1 MTVAKESSRT
11 GPFSGSETSQIYLK
25 MFWRH
30 GGEFIIFFLVM
41 LLSTTVNIMRACR
54 VMNIYTLLLPH
65 RLLHS
70 DPEDP
75 YD

>member
-1 MTVAKESSRT
+1 MEENLSYLSRDAINN
-11 GPFSGSETSQIYLK
+11 S
-25 MFWRH
+25 
-30 GGEFIIFFLVM
+30 

-54 VMNIYTLLLPH
+54 VMNIYTRLLPH